1 MALAYP
7 RRGWEVIRTAKLGV
21 RGKKE
26 KEEKPLRFGSREV
39 ACEPAGCF
47 RSEVFIRHVLAS
59 TPHEAKTRLRAKQAR
74 SSSINKRGGLRC
86 LAMCRTKRIIV
97 LQCRELGSID
107 ASVRMARRDHPVL
120 LTVTIQ
126 VIEYHGLA

>member
-1 MALAYP
+1 MGSYSHS
-7 RRGWEVIRTAKLGV
+7 EVGGER
-21 RGKKE
+21 KE
-26 KEEKPLRFGSREV
+26 GKEEKPLRFGSREV
-39 ACEPAGCF
+39 ASEPGCF

-59 TPHEAKTRLRAKQAR
+59 TPHEAKTRPRAKQAR

-86 LAMCRTKRIIV
+86 LTMCRTKRMIV
-97 LQCRELGSID
+97 LQCRELESID

-126 VIEYHGLA
+126 VTEYHGLA